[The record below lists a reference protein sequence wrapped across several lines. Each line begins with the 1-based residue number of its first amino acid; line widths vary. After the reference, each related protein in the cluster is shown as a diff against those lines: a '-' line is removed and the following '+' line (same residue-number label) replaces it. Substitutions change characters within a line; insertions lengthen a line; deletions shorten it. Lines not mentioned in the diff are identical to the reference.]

1 MDYSFLCGVW
11 CLVDSEDIRVFF
23 GIFDDYSA
31 DKAGKVAYMDS
42 WYEVLAVA
50 NNGQTLWILD
60 PSFLEMVVKC
70 PLAVA
75 IADARTQNVHSQ
87 IRLSLDRRH
96 CNSFKRFQVL
106 ILCVWNSQMVIRLLE
121 KDRFRNNDLFTA
133 FFVLFLL
140 LFLFFVFLFLWL
152 SLLLRWLLFSFSFC
166 FLKLR
171 WRVDPCHDTR
181 Q

>member
-1 MDYSFLCGVW
+1 
-11 CLVDSEDIRVFF
+11 
-23 GIFDDYSA
+23 
-31 DKAGKVAYMDS
+31 
-42 WYEVLAVA
+42 
-50 NNGQTLWILD
+50 
-60 PSFLEMVVKC
+60 
-70 PLAVA
+70 
-75 IADARTQNVHSQ
+75 
-87 IRLSLDRRH
+87 
-96 CNSFKRFQVL
+96 
-106 ILCVWNSQMVIRLLE
+106 MVIRLLE

-152 SLLLRWLLFSFSFC
+152 SLLLRWLLFSFGFC